1 MLLSLSLTACRLSL
15 EVPPGGQ
22 INTDFNSYD
31 CVAGEVCTCDV
42 IDDGFVASFQAKP
55 DTGMMFLGRQRVD
68 KSLCGGTN
76 AECALSTDRI
86 LDNPVLVALLQSGG
100 EFFLK
105 PVIAAGRRV
114 YELTDCSGRFYLM
127 QSFRRAVEK
136 NLHITDL
143 KYLDSRLQLPQG
155 WMFRSYRLQ
164 ESFDLVSVNGIAE
177 VVTEDLGNTYQYIPE

>member
-1 MLLSLSLTACRLSL
+1 
-15 EVPPGGQ
+15 
-22 INTDFNSYD
+22 
-31 CVAGEVCTCDV
+31 
-42 IDDGFVASFQAKP
+42 
-55 DTGMMFLGRQRVD
+55 
-68 KSLCGGTN
+68 
-76 AECALSTDRI
+76 
-86 LDNPVLVALLQSGG
+86 
-100 EFFLK
+100 
-105 PVIAAGRRV
+105 
-114 YELTDCSGRFYLM
+114 M